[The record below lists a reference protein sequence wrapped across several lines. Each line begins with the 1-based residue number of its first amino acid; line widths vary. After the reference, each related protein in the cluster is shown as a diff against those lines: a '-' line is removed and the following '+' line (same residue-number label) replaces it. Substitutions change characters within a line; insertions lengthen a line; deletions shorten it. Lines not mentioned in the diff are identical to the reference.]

1 MAATNLRAEARGPCG
16 TEEEEEGEEGEEL
29 EMSRLRRRNEPKPLR
44 EELVRAVRRLGR
56 KVERVRDETM
66 SEDEEGLEKWLER
79 EKERKKKKK
88 ERERKKM
95 ERWNRKKKLG

>member
-1 MAATNLRAEARGPCG
+1 VALKKKRKERK
-16 TEEEEEGEEGEEL
+16 ERREEL
-29 EMSRLRRRNEPKPLR
+29 EMSRLRRRNAPKPLR

-56 KVERVRDETM
+56 KVERDRDETM

-88 ERERKKM
+88 ERERERKKM